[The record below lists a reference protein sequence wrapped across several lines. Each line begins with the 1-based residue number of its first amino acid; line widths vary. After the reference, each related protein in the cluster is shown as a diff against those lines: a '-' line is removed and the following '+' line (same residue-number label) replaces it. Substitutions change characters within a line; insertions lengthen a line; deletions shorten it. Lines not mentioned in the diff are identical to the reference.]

1 MTSPHAPARNHS
13 PAGTLERPLRR
24 GRVGG
29 SGRAKTRRPASR
41 THNRNCAFMTGM
53 ALHRPGPGRPSKGAR
68 RLIASRLPVEHAN
81 EIEQRA
87 DALGL
92 SMSEFV
98 AHAMAEYLRSTPAP
112 EGAQALIS
120 REEVAV

>member
-1 MTSPHAPARNHS
+1 
-13 PAGTLERPLRR
+13 
-24 GRVGG
+24 
-29 SGRAKTRRPASR
+29 
-41 THNRNCAFMTGM
+41 MTGM